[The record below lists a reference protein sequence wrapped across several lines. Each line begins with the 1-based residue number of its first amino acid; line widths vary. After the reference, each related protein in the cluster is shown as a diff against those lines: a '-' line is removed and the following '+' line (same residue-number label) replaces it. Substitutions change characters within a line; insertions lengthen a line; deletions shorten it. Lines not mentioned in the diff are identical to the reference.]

1 MSPTVQG
8 TPTRGQEFPMETEA
22 LLARGAG
29 VAVEFDGIVKAF
41 GPVQV
46 LHGVSFSLAPGRVYG
61 LLGENGAGKSTL
73 MKILAGYEQPSA
85 GSLRVNGVAQQFA
98 NSRDAQA
105 HGIVLIHQ
113 EFNLAEDLSVAQNIF
128 LGHEKKMLPLG
139 RRFTATVPRG
149 ERGSLGRPGA
159 SSTGWL
165 LDDAAMEREA
175 AAALAQVG
183 LQIDPRTKVRRLIV
197 AEKQLVEIAKAVA
210 RRARLL
216 IMDEPT
222 ATLTPGET
230 ERLFRLIAQLR
241 AEGVTIVY
249 ISHKLD
255 EVERVTDD
263 VIVMRDGRFVTRA
276 LTADVTRQQMAN
288 LMVGRELADLYPVR
302 DEVAAGGAPAMQV
315 RRYTVPG
322 WAQEASFEVRPGE
335 ILGFAGLV
343 GAGRTE
349 LFEGLMGLRPGS
361 GEVEMLGRPVQLR
374 NPRDAAR
381 HGLTYLSEDRK
392 GKGLH
397 VDFGLREN
405 LTLMAL
411 ERYARPWLQPTAER
425 AALAEAVKDYGIRT
439 GSLDVR
445 ASSLSGGN
453 QQKLALAKVLQP
465 RPKVVV
471 LDEPT
476 RGVDVGAKRD
486 IYFLIQRL
494 ARDGLAVIVVSSE
507 LMELI
512 GLCHRVA
519 VMRAGRLVTTLDA
532 RHLSEETLIA
542 HATGTA
548 VALSTAPETGD
559 PHVHA

>member
-1 MSPTVQG
+1 MTQ
-8 TPTRGQEFPMETEA
+8 Q
-22 LLARGAG
+22 

-46 LHGVSFSLAPGRVYG
+46 LHGVSFALAPGRVVG

-73 MKILAGYEQPSA
+73 MKILAGYEQPTA
-85 GSLRVNGVAQQFA
+85 GTLRVNGAAQHFVS
-98 NSRDAQA
+98 SRDAEA
-105 HGIVLIHQ
+105 LGIVLIHQ
-113 EFNLAEDLSVAQNIF
+113 EFNLAEDLTVADNIF
-128 LGHEKKMLPLG
+128 LGHEKKK
-139 RRFTATVPRG
+139 
-149 ERGSLGRPGA
+149 
-159 SSTGWL
+159 GWL
-165 LDDAAMEREA
+165 LDDAAMREA
-175 AAALAQVG
+175 AARALAQVG
-183 LQIDPRTKVRRLIV
+183 LKVDSATKVRRLIV

-210 RRARLL
+210 RHARLL

-255 EVERVTDD
+255 EVERVTDE
-263 VIVMRDGRFVTRA
+263 VIVMRDGRFVARA
-276 LTADVTRQQMAN
+276 ATADVTRHQMAN
-288 LMVGRELADLYPVR
+288 LMVGREIADLYPPR
-302 DEVAAGGAPAMQV
+302 DPFPAGAAPALRVQGFC
-315 RRYTVPG
+315 VPG
-322 WAQEASFEVRPGE
+322 WAQDIGFEVRPGE

-349 LFEGLMGLRPGS
+349 LFEGLLGLRPAS
-361 GEVEMLGRPVQLR
+361 GTVELKGRALR
-374 NPRDAAR
+374 LRSPRDAAR

-397 VDFGLREN
+397 VALGLREN

-411 ERYARPWLQPTAER
+411 DQHARPWLGPESER
-425 AALAEAVKDYGIRT
+425 RALAQAVKDFGIRT
-439 GSLDVR
+439 GSLEVR
-445 ASSLSGGN
+445 AASLSGGN

-465 RPKVVV
+465 RPTVVV

-494 ARDGLAVIVVSSE
+494 AREGLAVIVISSE

-512 GLCHRVA
+512 GLAHRVA
-519 VMRAGRLVTTLDA
+519 VMRAGRLAATLDA
-532 RHLSEETLIA
+532 DHLTEEELIA
-542 HATGTA
+542 HATGTY
-548 VALSTAPETGD
+548 
-559 PHVHA
+559 

>member
-1 MSPTVQG
+1 MNAVVSPQTVK
-8 TPTRGQEFPMETEA
+8 RS
-22 LLARGAG
+22 
-29 VAVEFDGIVKAF
+29 VAVEFTDIVKAF

-61 LLGENGAGKSTL
+61 LLGENGAGKSTM
-73 MKILAGYEQPSA
+73 MKILAGYEQPTA
-85 GSLRVNGVAQQFA
+85 GSVSVNGAVQHFA
-98 NSRDAQA
+98 NSRDAEA
-105 HGIVLIHQ
+105 LGIVLIHQ

-128 LGHEKKMLPLG
+128 LGHEKKKG
-139 RRFTATVPRG
+139 F
-149 ERGSLGRPGA
+149 
-159 SSTGWL
+159 W
-165 LDDAAMEREA
+165 LDDAAMERESS
-175 AAALAQVG
+175 AALAEVG
-183 LQIDPRTKVRRLIV
+183 LKIDPRTKVRRLIV
-197 AEKQLVEIAKAVA
+197 AEKQLVEIAKAIA
-210 RRARLL
+210 RHARLL

-230 ERLFRLIAQLR
+230 ERLFKLIAQLR
-241 AEGVTIVY
+241 ADGVTIVY

-255 EVERVTDD
+255 EVERVTDE
-263 VIVMRDGRFVTRA
+263 VIVMRDGRFVARA
-276 LTADVTRQQMAN
+276 PTADLTRQQMAN
-288 LMVGRELADLYPVR
+288 LMVGRELADLFPPR
-302 DEVAAGGAPAMQV
+302 DLVAHDAPPAMQV
-315 RRYTVPG
+315 RDFSVPG
-322 WAQEASFEVRPGE
+322 WAREASFEVRPGE

-349 LFEGLMGLRPGS
+349 LFEGLMGLRPSS
-361 GEVEMLGRPVQLR
+361 GDVQILGKPVRLR

-381 HGLTYLSEDRK
+381 HGFTYLSEDRK

-397 VDFGLREN
+397 VNFGLRQN

-411 ERYARPWLQPTAER
+411 EQYARPWLRPDAER
-425 AALAEAVKDYGIRT
+425 AALGQAVKDYGIRT
-439 GSLDVR
+439 GTLEAK

-465 RPKVVV
+465 KPRIVV

-494 ARDGLAVIVVSSE
+494 AREGLAVIVVSSE

-519 VMRAGRLVTTLDA
+519 VMRAGRIVATLDA
-532 RHLSEETLIA
+532 DHLTEEELIA
-542 HATGTA
+542 HATGTN
-548 VALSTAPETGD
+548 
-559 PHVHA
+559 